1 MAIVRVRESFSAFGD
16 PTGRIS
22 YAAGELV
29 DSGSWVAKRH
39 PHLFEAVEAHVSAR
53 DGVEE
58 ATAAPNKRRSV
69 TRARKTTPPVE
80 EAPTEEPTD
89 EAPAED

>member
-1 MAIVRVRESFSAFGD
+1 MGILRVRESFSAFND

-58 ATAAPNKRRSV
+58 ATAAPGGRRTR
-69 TRARKTTPPVE
+69 TRAAKKAVVE
-80 EAPTEEPTD
+80 EAAPEVETAEGED
-89 EAPAED
+89 ES